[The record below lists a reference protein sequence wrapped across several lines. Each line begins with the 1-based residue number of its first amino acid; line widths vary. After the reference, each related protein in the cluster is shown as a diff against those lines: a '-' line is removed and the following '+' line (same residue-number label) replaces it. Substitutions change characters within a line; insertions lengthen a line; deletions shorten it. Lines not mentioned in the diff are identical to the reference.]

1 MFKHISST
9 DFVRR
14 TLALAVVLG
23 AGVAL
28 AGAQTDSAT
37 ASSTAAAAPAVK
49 TLNLDAPVDTGR
61 EAMFSTSADQNEEAL
76 NTRPFDFVNAMQ
88 YGGGRGGRPRYRGGN
103 TNADGS
109 NKWTAEAGV
118 GFTSPVQDTQKYL
131 KASYGFGVGF
141 GRQWSKKFALLAQ
154 FDWDNFGFQ
163 NSTLA
168 NQLTIYNYEE
178 NYVNGDC
185 NSVDNSGC
193 LASVGGHT
201 HVWSFTLDPT
211 YTFYAGQGLGAY
223 VVGGVGFYHKVATFT
238 TPTAGCDP
246 YYLEYYGV
254 CYEES
259 ANAPIDHYTSNAPGF
274 NGGLGLTYKFSRF
287 SSERFFGEV
296 RYVYV
301 ANSQRAGVTAGT
313 ISSIN
318 VAVPNDY
325 PANSDKTYY
334 FPVKFGMRF

>member
-1 MFKHISST
+1 MSKQISST

-14 TLALAVVLG
+14 MLALAVVLG
-23 AGVAL
+23 AGVAM

-37 ASSTAAAAPAVK
+37 TAAAAPALTVK
-49 TLNLDAPVDTGR
+49 TAGTLNLDLPAAVGR
-61 EAMFSTSADQNEEAL
+61 EAMFSSSADQNEEAL

-103 TNADGS
+103 TNPDGS

-131 KASYGFGVGF
+131 KTSYGFGVGF
-141 GRQWSKKFALLAQ
+141 GRQWSKKFAVLAQ

-168 NQLTIYNYEE
+168 NQLTIYNYVL
-178 NYVNGDC
+178 NYYAQTPL
-185 NSVDNSGC
+185 S
-193 LASVGGHT
+193 SVGGNSHI
-201 HVWSFTLDPT
+201 WSFTLDPT
-211 YTFYAGQGLGAY
+211 YTIYSGQGLGAY

-238 TPTAGCDP
+238 TPSSGCDP
-246 YYLEYYGV
+246 YYYEFYGICV
-254 CYEES
+254 EES
-259 ANAPIDHYTSNAPGF
+259 ANATIDHYTSNAPGF
-274 NGGLGLTYKFSRF
+274 NGGFGLTYKFSRF

-296 RYVYV
+296 RYVYI

-313 ISSIN
+313 ITSAN
-318 VAVPNDY
+318 VNDPNDY